1 MKPFIERVSRDQSLN
16 WLVRQFHCKE
26 SHFEWH
32 YHLEYELVLTLGSE
46 GKWFVGGY
54 TGDFEHGSVMMAAP
68 HLPHTSII
76 SKLLGEKAP
85 TTYILWFSHQW
96 ISNIMQAMPELS
108 ALTDVLADSGKGL
121 GFAPDVGLALAEPF
135 AAINQ
140 CENDGQ
146 RLIHVLQIL
155 QTLADAKHRITFNKV
170 SVCPPNEE
178 DSSKASKITR
188 FIEANYHRSISIA
201 DVAKWLNTSESSVRR
216 LFQKHFNESFSEHIK
231 QYRIGKACELL
242 INTELPV
249 ALVAEQTGFNNLSNF
264 NRQFAQIKQQTP
276 RQFRAQYTNAV

>member
-16 WLVRQFHCKE
+16 WLVKQFHCRE

-76 SKLLGEKAP
+76 SRLLSSEQP

-96 ISNIMQAMPELS
+96 VSNIIQAMPELS
-108 ALTDVLADSGKGL
+108 DLHEVLTESGKGL
-121 GFAPDVGLALAEPF
+121 GFDPEVGLALAEPF
-135 AAINQ
+135 AAIDQ
-140 CENDGQ
+140 CQNDGQ

-155 QTLADAKHRITFNKV
+155 QILAQAKQRHTFNKV

-178 DSSKASKITR
+178 DGSKASKITR
-188 FIEANYHRSISIA
+188 FVEANYDHPITIA
-201 DVAKWLNTSESSVRR
+201 DVAHYLNTSESSVRR

-242 INTELPV
+242 INTEQPI
-249 ALVAEQTGFNNLSNF
+249 AMIAERTGFHNLSNF
-264 NRQFAQIKQQTP
+264 NRQFAQVKQQTP
-276 RQFRAQYTNAV
+276 REFRRLYEQRA